1 MKNMADVEKKLRAEL
16 NQWFVR
22 QVRNESEDFYLY
34 YAQTSHGQP
43 GEIRIESNMPL
54 DSGYA
59 RVGWIGRI
67 NKGFSIDQ
75 NMKKLR
81 EICRHLPIL
90 EY

>member
-43 GEIRIESNMPL
+43 GDLRIESNMPL
-54 DSGYA
+54 DSGYNL
-59 RVGWIGRI
+59 VVGRI
-67 NKGFSIDQ
+67 NKGATIDQ
-75 NMKKLR
+75 NMNKLR

-90 EY
+90 KD